1 MEGMVKTIPGKGNV
15 FVPDPGI
22 NPTISDVPIR
32 DPHPNPLVSTTRKP
46 QTQPSMKGDWDI
58 TPYFEPVKDSSG
70 NVTGSKI
77 QFLKGFD
84 EYNRPVITGI
94 KGPGNVPDMSLHYP
108 IGKGAVTGKEGYRV
122 YDTYQKLADFAK
134 TQGHELPSSIDL
146 QSNLTKS
153 TIPGMADKI
162 GEYVVPQ
169 SKTGPVGFVKNPS
182 QNLGMRVIGSDT
194 SVSRS
199 NFVPFGDPTPRS
211 TTPSKVAT
219 TVLDPVSAAT
229 SAVTKQASKVAPNF
243 SVKPVSTSSLA
254 SGAAYLGAG
263 TVGGII
269 GSTIVEPAAE
279 KLGVFDAVE
288 KGSKKAFSKMPD
300 WAVKASD
307 MALGAAQ
314 VALDPIGSAFS
325 AGIDI
330 RSKQE
335 DRMRKSGMSEDDI
348 AYSLSGAIQ

>member
-22 NPTISDVPIR
+22 NPTISDVPTR

-58 TPYFEPVKDSSG
+58 ARYFEPVKDSSG

-94 KGPGNVPDMSLHYP
+94 KGPEHVPDMSLHYP

-122 YDTYQKLADFAK
+122 YDSYQKLADFAK
-134 TQGHELPSSIDL
+134 IQGHELPSSIDL
-146 QSNLTKS
+146 ESILTKS

-162 GEYVVPQ
+162 GEYVVPR

-194 SVSRS
+194 PVSRS
-199 NFVPFGDPTPRS
+199 NFVPFADSTARS
-211 TTPSKVAT
+211 STPSKVAT
-219 TVLDPVSAAT
+219 TVDRLGVGGVADAAK
-229 SAVTKQASKVAPNF
+229 AVGKTALKMVPFIGTAA
-243 SVKPVSTSSLA
+243 SLA
-254 SGAAYLGAG
+254 AMGQRAQAGDYVGAG
-263 TVGGII
+263 LEAASEVADYIPGVGTAASLGIQ
-269 GSTIVEPAAE
+269 SVLADRDMSDEERKESEQRAARQ
-279 KLGVFDAVE
+279 
-288 KGSKKAFSKMPD
+288 
-300 WAVKASD
+300 
-307 MALGAAQ
+307 AL
-314 VALDPIGSAFS
+314 
-325 AGIDI
+325 
-330 RSKQE
+330 RSMNVHSP
-335 DRMRKSGMSEDDI
+335 R
-348 AYSLSGAIQ
+348 Y